1 MILMNIFWQA
11 LLAAAILL
19 AALFLLAAVAGAV
32 FFKMVLVKEKNPG
45 DPMQKGHV
53 TPEELERWRRAVNNG
68 NKWVESHK
76 TQEVEI
82 TSFDGLRLHAL
93 LVPAEGGTQKNRKFL
108 LAIHGYRSGPMREFY
123 YMLPFYHSLG
133 YHVLMPDDRAHGKSE
148 GKYIGFGWLDR
159 LDCIAWAQY
168 IAGTCGPDCEIV
180 MQGISMG
187 AATVMN
193 ASGEK
198 LPPQV
203 KGVIEDCGFSTAK
216 GVFAHEAKLRYH
228 LPRWPLIPAASMVC
242 WLAAGYRFSQD
253 EPVRQI
259 QKAKVPFLFI
269 HGSRDDFVPTPM
281 VHEVYDACPTR
292 KAKLIVE
299 GAAHAMAYLE
309 DREGYE
315 KAVKAFLESVTALDA
330 LPIQEL

>member
-1 MILMNIFWQA
+1 MDLFGKALLIAALVLLILFA
-11 LLAAAILL
+11 LAAA
-19 AALFLLAAVAGAV
+19 VGAV
-32 FFKMVLVKEKNPG
+32 FFKMVLVREKHPG
-45 DPMQKGHV
+45 DPMDKSHV
-53 TPEELERWRRAVNNG
+53 TPEELERWRSAVREG
-68 NKWVESHK
+68 NAWVASHK
-76 TQEVEI
+76 TQAVEI
-82 TSFDGLRLHAL
+82 SSFDGLRLSGL
-93 LVPAEGGTQKNRKFL
+93 LVPAEGGMAASRKFL
-108 LAIHGYRSGPMREFY
+108 LAIHGYRSGPMREYY

-159 LDCIAWAQY
+159 LDCIAWANY
-168 IAGTCGPDCEIV
+168 IIDTYGPDCEIV
-180 MQGISMG
+180 MQGVSMG

-193 ASGEK
+193 AAGES

-203 KGVIEDCGFSTAK
+203 KGIIEDCGFSTAR

-228 LPRWPLIPAASMVC
+228 LPAWPLIPAASMVC
-242 WLAAGYRFSQD
+242 RLAAGYRFSQD

-259 QKAKVPFLFI
+259 QRARVPFLFI

-292 KAKLIVE
+292 KTKLIVE

-315 KAVKAFLESVTALDA
+315 KAVRTFLESVTTQPA
-330 LPIQEL
+330 PQNSMI

>member
-1 MILMNIFWQA
+1 MEIIWNS
-11 LLAAAILL
+11 LLIAAAVCLV
-19 AALFLLAAVAGAV
+19 LFLLATAVGAV
-32 FFKMVLVKEKNPG
+32 FFKMVLVREKHPG
-45 DPMQKGHV
+45 DPMNKSHV
-53 TPEELERWRRAVNNG
+53 TPEELERWRKAVREG
-68 NKWVESHK
+68 NDWVASHK
-76 TQEVEI
+76 TQEVAI
-82 TSFDGLRLHAL
+82 TSHDGLNLRGL
-93 LVPAEGGTQKNRKFL
+93 LVPAEGGMEHSRKFL
-108 LAIHGYRSGPMREFY
+108 LAIHGYRSGPMREYY

-148 GKYIGFGWLDR
+148 GSYIGFGWLDR
-159 LDCIAWAQY
+159 LDCIAWVHY
-168 IAGTCGPDCEIV
+168 IVDTYGQDCEIV

-193 ASGEK
+193 ASGEA

-203 KGVIEDCGFSTAK
+203 KGIIED
-216 GVFAHEAKLRYH
+216 VFAHEAKLRYK
-228 LPRWPLIPAASMVC
+228 LPAWPLIPAASMVC
-242 WLAAGYRFSQD
+242 GLIAGYRFAQD

-281 VHEVYDACPTR
+281 VHEVYDACPTH
-292 KAKLIVE
+292 KTKLLVE

-315 KAVKAFLESVTALDA
+315 KAVRAFLERVTTPTE
-330 LPIQEL
+330 LPVE

>member
-1 MILMNIFWQA
+1 M
-11 LLAAAILL
+11 
-19 AALFLLAAVAGAV
+19 
-32 FFKMVLVKEKNPG
+32 
-45 DPMQKGHV
+45 
-53 TPEELERWRRAVNNG
+53 
-68 NKWVESHK
+68 
-76 TQEVEI
+76 
-82 TSFDGLRLHAL
+82 
-93 LVPAEGGTQKNRKFL
+93 PAEGGMEHSRKFL
-108 LAIHGYRSGPMREFY
+108 LAIHGYRSGPMREYY

-148 GKYIGFGWLDR
+148 GSYIGFGWLDR
-159 LDCIAWAQY
+159 LDCIAWVHY
-168 IAGTCGPDCEIV
+168 IVDTYGQDCEIV

-193 ASGEK
+193 ASGEA

-203 KGVIEDCGFSTAK
+203 KGIIEDCGFSTAK
-216 GVFAHEAKLRYH
+216 DVFAHEAKLRYK
-228 LPRWPLIPAASMVC
+228 LPAWPLIPAASMVC
-242 WLAAGYRFSQD
+242 GLIAGYRFAQD

-281 VHEVYDACPTR
+281 VHEVYDACPTH
-292 KAKLIVE
+292 KTKLLVE

-315 KAVKAFLESVTALDA
+315 KAVRAFLERVTTPTE
-330 LPIQEL
+330 LPVE